1 MRRDSKKRRIAQLS
15 QNINFLADMTVEEFI
30 LMHAKSRGVYR
41 EGIVDEVLKLANKL
55 TGEPIKKDYN
65 LTILSGGQSRSL
77 MVADVAVISDS
88 PIVLIDEIENAG
100 IKKHEALKLL
110 AGYGKI
116 VLVIT
121 HDPVLALMADRRI
134 VMRNGGMQKIIE
146 TTKEEKEISR
156 KINEVDNWLL
166 SLREKIRLGER
177 LSHKDISLMVK
188 G

>member
-1 MRRDSKKRRIAQLS
+1 
-15 QNINFLADMTVEEFI
+15 
-30 LMHAKSRGVYR
+30 
-41 EGIVDEVLKLANKL
+41 
-55 TGEPIKKDYN
+55 
-65 LTILSGGQSRSL
+65 